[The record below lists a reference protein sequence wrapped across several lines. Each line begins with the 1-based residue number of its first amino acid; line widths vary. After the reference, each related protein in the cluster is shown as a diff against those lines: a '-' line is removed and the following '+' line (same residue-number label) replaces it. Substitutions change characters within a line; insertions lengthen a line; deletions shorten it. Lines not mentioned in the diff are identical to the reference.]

1 VWQPAAPI
9 VGPEPMSHLAY
20 VTAAYALSGLALAG
34 LLGWILLDQ
43 SARKRELADLERR
56 GVRRRS
62 ESGSAQ
68 S

>member
-1 VWQPAAPI
+1 
-9 VGPEPMSHLAY
+9 MTHLAY
-20 VTAAYALSGLALAG
+20 VTAAYTLSGLALAA

-62 ESGSAQ
+62 ESGSGQ

>member
-1 VWQPAAPI
+1 MTHFV
-9 VGPEPMSHLAY
+9 Y
-20 VTAAYALSGLALAG
+20 VTAAYALSAIALGG
-34 LLGWILLDQ
+34 LLGWILLDK

-68 S
+68 P